1 MTQNFTI
8 MTQNFTTSLYEL
20 VNILTNDNENNYL
33 SDYINDNENN
43 YLSDYINLKFIKNVK
58 YNNFIVVT
66 KYVNE
71 NDQLINE

>member
-20 VNILTNDNENNYL
+20 VNILT
-33 SDYINDNENN
+33 NDNENN